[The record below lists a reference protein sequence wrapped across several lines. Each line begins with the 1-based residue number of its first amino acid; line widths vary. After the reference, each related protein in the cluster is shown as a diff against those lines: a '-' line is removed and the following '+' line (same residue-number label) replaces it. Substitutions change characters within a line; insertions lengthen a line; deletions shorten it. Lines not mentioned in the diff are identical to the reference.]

1 MYKLCIIGL
10 GNPDQK
16 YNFTRHNIGKDWLK
30 DISRTYD
37 VDFSKKL
44 KFEAK
49 IGESHSSS
57 ILWVIPNNYVNNSG
71 NTVFKII
78 KSTNLEARNF
88 LILHDDLD
96 LKIGNVRLK
105 ESGGHGGHNGLRDII
120 KKIGS
125 EKFNR
130 IRIGIGHPGSK
141 DEVTNWVLNKFNPEE
156 KKQLEISYSKFCN
169 VFNQIISLEIN
180 AAQKILHT
188 DQ

>member
-1 MYKLCIIGL
+1 
-10 GNPDQK
+10 
-16 YNFTRHNIGKDWLK
+16 
-30 DISRTYD
+30 
-37 VDFSKKL
+37 
-44 KFEAK
+44 
-49 IGESHSSS
+49 
-57 ILWVIPNNYVNNSG
+57 
-71 NTVFKII
+71 
-78 KSTNLEARNF
+78 
-88 LILHDDLD
+88 
-96 LKIGNVRLK
+96 LK

-125 EKFNR
+125 DKFNR

>member
-1 MYKLCIIGL
+1 MFIIGR
-10 GNPDQK
+10 GNQNKK

-37 VDFSKKL
+37 VNFSKKL
-44 KFEAK
+44 KFEAE

-125 EKFNR
+125 DKFNR